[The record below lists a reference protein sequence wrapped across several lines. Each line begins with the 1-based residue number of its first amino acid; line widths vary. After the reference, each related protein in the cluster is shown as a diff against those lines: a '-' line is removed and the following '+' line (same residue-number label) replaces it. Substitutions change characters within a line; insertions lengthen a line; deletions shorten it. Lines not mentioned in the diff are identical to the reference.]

1 MDKEQYTL
9 ITGGSRGIG
18 KGFAFECARRG
29 MNILLVAR
37 SGEQLENAANELL
50 NKYPVLVKTF
60 AIDLTEKKAPQNV
73 FDWCKKNNY
82 VVNILINNAGVGG
95 TTIFDKST
103 VEYSDMRIQ
112 LNTRAL
118 VLLCRYFIPEMKK
131 LPKAYILNVSSLSA
145 FFAIPYKSV
154 YSATK
159 VFVLNFSKAIRDE
172 LVESPINVSVVCPN
186 GVVTNKEISSRIE
199 AYGKKGNVAVIS
211 INELATF
218 TIEEMLK
225 DKAVIIPKKINR
237 VLVFFGKIMPDFL
250 KQHILRNQFKKEIE
264 LSVKNNY

>member
-1 MDKEQYTL
+1 MNEERYTL

-37 SGEQLENAANELL
+37 SRDKLESTTKELL
-50 NKYPVLVKTF
+50 EKHSVSVDIF
-60 AIDLTEKKAPQNV
+60 ATDLTKSDSPQNV
-73 FDWCKKNNY
+73 FEWCKKNNY
-82 VVNILINNAGVGG
+82 IVNILINNAGVGG

-199 AYGKKGNVAVIS
+199 AYDKKGKAVVIS
-211 INELATF
+211 INELAKFTF
-218 TIEEMLK
+218 EEMLK
-225 DKAVIIPKKINR
+225 DKAVIIPKYINR

-250 KQHILRNQFKKEIE
+250 KQRILRNQFKKEVDN
-264 LSVKNNY
+264 L